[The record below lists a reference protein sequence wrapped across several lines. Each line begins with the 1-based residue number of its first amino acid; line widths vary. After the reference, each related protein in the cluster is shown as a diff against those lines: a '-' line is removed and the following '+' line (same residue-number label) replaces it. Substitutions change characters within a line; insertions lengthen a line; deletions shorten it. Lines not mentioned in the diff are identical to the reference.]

1 MEEAILGDVLA
12 CQMSCSPSGEG
23 SQAQCRKMETSGKRE
38 KRLPSDIP
46 IKFIDAE
53 RDMEARRPSSWEEVD
68 KGLELQ
74 SQTKDM
80 LLLIDLITCKALVV
94 RLRTHQM
101 STYDMLDCPREI
113 TLS

>member
-1 MEEAILGDVLA
+1 
-12 CQMSCSPSGEG
+12 
-23 SQAQCRKMETSGKRE
+23 
-38 KRLPSDIP
+38 
-46 IKFIDAE
+46 
-53 RDMEARRPSSWEEVD
+53 MEARRPNSWEEVD

-94 RLRTHQM
+94 RLRAHQM